1 MAKSCLKSLGEDLE
15 VSSIIQ
21 SREVLQAAGVEEVF
35 VCCLTGAASHPG
47 EGRRLAVHF
56 GSCFEADSGDSIS
69 SQAFGWRSV
78 WTDLFFIVCFRTWTV
93 AFACYHIS

>member
-35 VCCLTGAASHPG
+35 VCCLTGAASRPG
-47 EGRRLAVHF
+47 EGRRFAVHF

-69 SQAFGWRSV
+69 SQAFGWEICLDSSLLLSLLQDV
-78 WTDLFFIVCFRTWTV
+78 DSSLCHT
-93 AFACYHIS
+93 S